1 MTISARPI
9 QHATGPSHG
18 GPLRLATLSMAADKD
33 SLALART
40 SATYV
45 GEFLALPTARIADLR
60 LAVNEACACFLDT
73 AARRVPRARGVGR
86 SSGGSAAAPTAAMAT
101 AAMADDTM
109 ELSYDRYPAELHVT
123 VRAAI
128 GDSWPAANA
137 LGWEVLR
144 AVVGDVRL
152 RIQDGLG
159 VLTLIQPLPAR
170 GV

>member
-40 SATYV
+40 SATLV

-86 SSGGSAAAPTAAMAT
+86 SSGGSAAAPTVAVV
-101 AAMADDTM
+101 DDTM